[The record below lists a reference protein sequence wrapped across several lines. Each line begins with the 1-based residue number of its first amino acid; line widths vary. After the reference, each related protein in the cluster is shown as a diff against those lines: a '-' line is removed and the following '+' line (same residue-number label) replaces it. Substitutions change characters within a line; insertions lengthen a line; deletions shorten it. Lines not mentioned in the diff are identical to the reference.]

1 MIPLRDTIP
10 SHSFPV
16 VNISLIIVNSLF
28 FFLELSL
35 GTHLGE
41 FISTFGTVP
50 SRFMEVLGGKGV
62 TALDI
67 VPLFTSMFLHA
78 GWFHLIFN
86 MLYLWIFGD
95 NVEDALGHFR
105 YLLFYILCGLGAALT
120 HVFLSPLADVPV
132 VGASGAIAGVLGA
145 YLLLYPRSR
154 VLTLVPFF
162 FFYLVEIPALVF
174 LGLWF
179 VIQFLSGLLTVGTE
193 ASAGVAWWAHVGGFL
208 TGMVLLFPFRRGR
221 PASP

>member
-221 PASP
+221 SASP